1 MLRRKR
7 RERRREGGEFLLSQ
21 KLPLS
26 EAEGILDRRDENKR
40 TKSGKDKV
48 IFALLLK
55 MEELGVGHFGINL
68 A

>member
-7 RERRREGGEFLLSQ
+7 RERRREGGGFLLSQ